1 MQTCKTVT
9 FDKSYVT
16 VCYECMVYE
25 DDGWNTEEWFDNLK
39 DAQKWF
45 NGLDKEV
52 IENKSASVDVVVNLL
67 ARKDDSDGIAEDG
80 DVLYRLQ
87 VLPDVNPKANMSMSK
102 THKVPITLPI
112 IVEHS
117 EDTKIKV
124 KPDYEY

>member
-16 VCYECMVYE
+16 VCYECMIYE

-45 NGLDKEV
+45 KGLGKEV

-102 THKVPITLPI
+102 THKVPIVLPV

-117 EDTKIKV
+117 EDIKIKV